1 MPSKITPT
9 THGGLSGFA
18 SGALLACAL
27 YLILVEAMHLIGTGT
42 NADGEKYEEV
52 AVVWRWGTMVLTG
65 FLIAPVLFLL
75 GKSRVWVTVHQ
86 YGAHGALY

>member
-52 AVVWRWGTMVLTG
+52 AVVWRWGTMVLAG